1 VAPILIHSLDLGKSY
16 STMSREFAA
25 LVRPMN
31 HCPCHRALLGPDQP
45 HWWPLRDP
53 EPGPEVRVVVLYGDH
68 PDFLRMVRV
77 PTGWHAQG
85 AAAPHPDRT
94 PPEPWLAVGRC
105 WAGSQHPVI
114 NAAPIS

>member
-1 VAPILIHSLDLGKSY
+1 MMP
-16 STMSREFAA
+16 REFAA
-25 LVRPMN
+25 LVREVG
-31 HCPCHRALLGPDQP
+31 HCRCHRSLSRPDRP
-45 HWWPLRDP
+45 HWWPLRDL

-77 PTGWHAQG
+77 PTGWHGQG

-94 PPEPWLAVGRC
+94 PPEPWATVGRC

-114 NAAPIS
+114 DATPPAASSYSQS